1 MKNIFIFAF
10 VIGAATLLS
19 VAASNAQSV
28 GVQTVFSDLPI
39 APNATNSY
47 APFAYCPYG
56 NLNVG
61 SSEFETL
68 GFALSSTGGTN
79 GTITVRLAK
88 SPDGSRAEAVPS
100 VVLTCTPNGT
110 NDNTAFY
117 TVAVTGVR
125 TLFVASI
132 EATGGQ
138 TNRVTLIVNR
148 QAPKRGVF
156 AATPF

>member
-1 MKNIFIFAF
+1 MKKLF
-10 VIGAATLLS
+10 VSVIIGAAALLS
-19 VAASNAQSV
+19 VITSNAQSV
-28 GVQTVFSDLPI
+28 GVQTVFSNLPI

-47 APFAYCPYG
+47 EPFAYCPYG
-56 NLNVG
+56 NLDVG

-88 SPDGSRAEAVPS
+88 SSNGVRAEAVPS
-100 VVLTCTPNGT
+100 VVLTVTPNGT

-117 TVAVTGVR
+117 SVAVTGVR
-125 TLFVASI
+125 TLFVTSI
-132 EATGGQ
+132 EDTGGQ
-138 TNRVTLIVNR
+138 TNSVTLTVNR
-148 QAPKRGVF
+148 QAPKRGAF